1 MDRITVKI
9 HDKEYN
15 LLVAVSEKEKEIGL
29 QDVIEMDPNEG
40 MLFDYRDN
48 IQEELSF

>member
-1 MDRITVKI
+1 MDKITVKI
-9 HDKEYN
+9 RDKKYD

-29 QDVIEMDPNEG
+29 QNVIEMDSNEG
-40 MLFDYRDN
+40 MLFDYRDD